1 MAKWMALTALA
12 AATRAAGTCLRTRQL
27 RVEGTGRGRSATG
40 LPSLSGTGER
50 DYIRRAQCCARV
62 GAMG

>member
-40 LPSLSGTGER
+40 LPSR
-50 DYIRRAQCCARV
+50 
-62 GAMG
+62 